1 MMKPVENMDIDQVL
15 AKPSGAQ
22 LAKMPKNIA
31 SMFAAASVGRL
42 SNLYPHWL
50 LLNIETPHKIPSSRL
65 IVLWQLQSTEALT
78 MGQIAKAIDL
88 TPRGVTRIVDGLESD
103 GFVKRIISKQD
114 KRVKTV
120 EITAKGSKF
129 LARALPDIQMKMS
142 NLFGVLEKSELIELV
157 AITEKLTDH
166 MKMEIDKQLH

>member
-1 MMKPVENMDIDQVL
+1 MKLVENTDIDQVL

-22 LAKMPKNIA
+22 LSKMSKYVA
-31 SMFAAASVGRL
+31 SLFVAASVGRL

-50 LLNIETPHKIPSSRL
+50 LLNIETPHEIPSSRL
-65 IVLWQLQSTEALT
+65 IVLWQLQSTKSLT

-103 GFVKRIISKQD
+103 GLVKRNVSKQD

-120 EITAKGSKF
+120 EITSKGSRF
-129 LARALPDIQMKMS
+129 LSVALPDIQKKMS
-142 NLFGVLEKSELIELV
+142 HLFGVLEKTESIELV
-157 AITEKLTDH
+157 RLLEKLTDH
-166 MKMEIDKQLH
+166 MKIEIDKHSN